1 VRRLAGKLVQIVRAH
16 EASERVGGWMLR
28 VTPEAARWIAQ
39 LLDDVTGRR
48 PSEDVLR
55 LSCHGD
61 GEVTFTR
68 GRVGPNDLLCRS
80 GDRVVLAVDA
90 RLAAQL
96 SESTIERDVS
106 ERGAGVVVT
115 RSTAPP
121 SE

>member
-1 VRRLAGKLVQIVRAH
+1 
-16 EASERVGGWMLR
+16 MLR
-28 VTPEAARWIAQ
+28 VTTEAAHWIAQ

-68 GRVGPNDLLCRS
+68 DRVERGDLLCRS

-96 SESTIERDVS
+96 RDSTLERDIS

-115 RSTAPP
+115 RSAAPP